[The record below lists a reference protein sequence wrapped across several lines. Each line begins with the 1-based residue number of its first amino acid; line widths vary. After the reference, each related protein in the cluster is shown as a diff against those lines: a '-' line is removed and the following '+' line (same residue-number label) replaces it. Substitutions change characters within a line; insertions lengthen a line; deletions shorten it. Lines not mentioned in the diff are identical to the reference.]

1 MGVGTLPPLGG
12 LDHLPL
18 NSFNYGW
25 KLALK
30 ATTFRPTKIYDYP
43 LAPWII
49 SAIKMTRNFNIF
61 QHLHFLAQDTMT
73 KAITDTKG
81 FRI

>member
-30 ATTFRPTKIYDYP
+30 ATTFPRTKIYDYP

-49 SAIKMTRNFNIF
+49 SAI
-61 QHLHFLAQDTMT
+61 
-73 KAITDTKG
+73 
-81 FRI
+81 